1 MVLDT
6 LLADYRHSFAQT
18 YSLDI
23 YSVKNATLSGLSLVS
38 EARVSVS
45 SEARA
50 RDNQQL
56 ESRGKHYHGLVK
68 RNLLL
73 FYSITIE

>member
-23 YSVKNATLSGLSLVS
+23 YSVKNMTLSGLSLVS
-38 EARVSVS
+38 EARVS
-45 SEARA
+45 E
-50 RDNQQL
+50 
-56 ESRGKHYHGLVK
+56 E
-68 RNLLL
+68 
-73 FYSITIE
+73 

>member
-45 SEARA
+45 SEAR
-50 RDNQQL
+50 DNQQL
-56 ESRGKHYHGLVK
+56 QSRGKHYHGLVK

-73 FYSITIE
+73 FYSVTIE

>member
-6 LLADYRHSFAQT
+6 VLADYRHSFAQT

-23 YSVKNATLSGLSLVS
+23 YSVKNMTLSGLSLVS
-38 EARVSVS
+38 EARVSG
-45 SEARA
+45 EW
-50 RDNQQL
+50 DNQQL
-56 ESRGKHYHGLVK
+56 QSRGKHYHGLVK

>member
-23 YSVKNATLSGLSLVS
+23 YSVKNMTLSGLSLVS
-38 EARVSVS
+38 EARVS
-45 SEARA
+45 ET
-50 RDNQQL
+50 RDNQQ
-56 ESRGKHYHGLVK
+56 SRGKHYHGLVK

-73 FYSITIE
+73 FYSVTIE

>member
-23 YSVKNATLSGLSLVS
+23 YSVKNMTLSGLSLVS

-50 RDNQQL
+50 RDNQQ
-56 ESRGKHYHGLVK
+56 SRGKHYHGLVK

-73 FYSITIE
+73 FYSNTIE

>member
-23 YSVKNATLSGLSLVS
+23 YSVKNMTLSGLSLVS
-38 EARVSVS
+38 EARVSG
-45 SEARA
+45 EW
-50 RDNQQL
+50 DNQQ
-56 ESRGKHYHGLVK
+56 SRGKHYHGLVK
-68 RNLLL
+68 RNQ
-73 FYSITIE
+73 SINYFFTQSQLNKKYP

>member
-1 MVLDT
+1 M
-6 LLADYRHSFAQT
+6 LADYRHSFAQT

-23 YSVKNATLSGLSLVS
+23 YSVKNMTLSGLNLVS

-50 RDNQQL
+50 RDNQQ
-56 ESRGKHYHGLVK
+56 SRGKHYHGLVK
-68 RNLLL
+68 RNHLL
-73 FYSITIE
+73 FHSNTIE

>member
-6 LLADYRHSFAQT
+6 VLADYRHSFAQT

-38 EARVSVS
+38 EARVSG
-45 SEARA
+45 EWY
-50 RDNQQL
+50 NQQ
-56 ESRGKHYHGLVK
+56 SRGKHYHGLVK

>member
-45 SEARA
+45 SEAR
-50 RDNQQL
+50 DNQQL
-56 ESRGKHYHGLVK
+56 QSRWKHYHGLVK

-73 FYSITIE
+73 FYSVTIE

>member
-45 SEARA
+45 SEAR
-50 RDNQQL
+50 DNQQ
-56 ESRGKHYHGLVK
+56 SRGKHYHGLVE